1 MIKRLTA
8 IFILLALIGLVLFAF
23 AQYLTKNPMPAP
35 TLIEGSSY
43 PEIDESDF
51 TIEVEYVPIEYEPE
65 PEPVIEKPKSKTSP
79 KSELAVEVSQN
90 DDPARKYIGRCRLTI
105 YTPTETHWGYST
117 ATGVHSQHLTT
128 CAVDP
133 RLIPYESTVV
143 IKGNGNEL
151 RLLAVD
157 CGNFKGKMIDIFYE
171 GSVSDGVAYLV
182 NTFGAEYGEVWIE
195 RQS

>member
-1 MIKRLTA
+1 MTKRLTA

-35 TLIEGSSY
+35 IIIEGSSY

-117 ATGVHSQHLTT
+117 ATGMRSQHLTT

-133 RLIPYESTVV
+133 RLIPYGSTVV
-143 IKGNGNEL
+143 IKSNSNEL

-182 NTFGAEYGEVWIE
+182 NTFGTEYGEVWIE
-195 RQS
+195 R

>member
-8 IFILLALIGLVLFAF
+8 IFILLALIGLALFAF
-23 AQYLTKNPMPAP
+23 AQYLTKNPIPTP

-65 PEPVIEKPKSKTSP
+65 LELVIEKPKSSR
-79 KSELAVEVSQN
+79 SESVVEVPQS
-90 DDPARKYIGRCRLTI
+90 DGPAQKYIGRCRLTI

-117 ATGVHSQHLTT
+117 ATGVLSQHLTT

-133 RLIPYESTVV
+133 KLIPYGSTVI
-143 IKGNGNEL
+143 IKGNSNEL

-171 GSVSDGVAYLV
+171 GSVSDGVAYLISA
-182 NTFGAEYGEVWIE
+182 FGAEYGEVWIE
-195 RQS
+195 R